1 MQSRTRRGNVE
12 HRFPWQP
19 RHCLHRHHLA
29 APPVDIA
36 GDWHRRTLLRRLASA
51 RVEDALQQGRFYVL
65 QGSAPAGNN
74 RCRSAEAAEQ
84 KFCASLDTYRS
95 VHAATAILNVYSI
108 RSGVHHSVLLL
119 PRRYLCASL
128 PFPDVSD
135 CQPRKLNSD
144 NDTSGPRTHARI
156 KRPSPVRGFVASTEH
171 SHHST
176 PSPRSDE
183 PKVKS
188 CRSLCGSGRF

>member
-1 MQSRTRRGNVE
+1 MACQEHGSRMQSRTRCGNVE

-51 RVEDALQQGRFYVL
+51 RVDDALQQWRFYVL
-65 QGSAPAGNN
+65 
-74 RCRSAEAAEQ
+74 AEAAEH

-95 VHAATAILNVYSI
+95 VHAATAILNVYST

-128 PFPDVSD
+128 PSPDVSD

-156 KRPSPVRGFVASTEH
+156 KRPSPVRGFVASTEQ
-171 SHHST
+171 SPHST
-176 PSPRSDE
+176 PSPRSGAL
-183 PKVKS
+183 KVKS